1 MCCRTL
7 AESIHSSDAAW
18 RPRPRPAARAAT
30 AAAAAAELARAK
42 RRPPARA
49 RAARDGAAQHRGGR
63 GHERGRVRAAG
74 SIRTVSSAS
83 LGSGCSC
90 CRLASSDATP
100 RRRGVQSS
108 ASQSA
113 QAPPSMPAAT
123 APSASSASGGRHRGG
138 PMQGD
143 IDPPRWRA
151 RWPMGARYISSTS
164 PCRAKTEGRGGSA
177 CTESAAW
184 CEPHAAHARSRA
196 ARARPDSTPVVNHT
210 RQPAP
215 APRRLERRLAR
226 PRSTCRST
234 CRSTR
239 GEGSRPHHRD
249 VAWVSVAREVVVV

>member
-123 APSASSASGGRHRGG
+123 APSASSASGGRHRAGRCRATSTRRGG
-138 PMQGD
+138 ALGG
-143 IDPPRWRA
+143 RWVRGTSRA
-151 RWPMGARYISSTS
+151 RAPVVRRPRVGA
-164 PCRAKTEGRGGSA
+164 
-177 CTESAAW
+177 
-184 CEPHAAHARSRA
+184 A
-196 ARARPDSTPVVNHT
+196 ARAPRARRGASLPPHTHARVRRERAPTRRPSSTTRDSLRP
-210 RQPAP
+210 
-215 APRRLERRLAR
+215 RLEGWSDVWRVPAAR
-226 PRSTCRST
+226 VAARVAAP
-234 CRSTR
+234 
-239 GEGSRPHHRD
+239 GEKVR
-249 VAWVSVAREVVVV
+249 ARTTAM